1 MELSHA
7 GAGLAGGLPGPPAL
21 NGAPSATG
29 INGAVVGAGLAGALP
44 GIGLVNGSF
53 EDTVDGEGNNDIDIQ
68 VYIF

>member
-1 MELSHA
+1 MA
-7 GAGLAGGLPGPPAL
+7 GALPVAPGL

-53 EDTVDGEGNNDIDIQ
+53 EDVDGEGTNIKHYADCWRD
-68 VYIF
+68 YI